1 MVIAELMIL
10 PALMSL
16 AFKAWAFDAQFEAT
30 QKTSSIKRFSRMGKV
45 HIELVTQ
52 FDPSSS

>member
-1 MVIAELMIL
+1 
-10 PALMSL
+10 MSL

-45 HIELVTQ
+45 HIELVAQ